1 MDSNEEPD
9 TDDGQRW
16 SGILRDGVIRLGNK
30 WIKGVI
36 LLLVFGSA
44 LESRAEELNPET
56 TAVRYVFASSV
67 ERQLYGWIQEE
78 VADEWFDGDVP
89 KICHVCDNV
98 YRHATDNGSIITR
111 GTQNMHNRRILAQ
124 MMGVEAFLVIIARQ
138 YGETVRIE
146 AALHDLATE
155 TPRFSKHL
163 EWSRP
168 WFD

>member
-1 MDSNEEPD
+1 M
-9 TDDGQRW
+9 
-16 SGILRDGVIRLGNK
+16 GNK

-146 AALHDLATE
+146 AT
-155 TPRFSKHL
+155 
-163 EWSRP
+163 
-168 WFD
+168 